1 MYVCVWLYTYIGLM
15 RHIPWHTY
23 GLLWN
28 VPVTFRLIGTM
39 YVFSIYNNNLVL
51 DEVEYDLKNNIME
64 IEEGVN
70 WLW

>member
-1 MYVCVWLYTYIGLM
+1 M
-15 RHIPWHTY
+15 
-23 GLLWN
+23 
-28 VPVTFRLIGTM
+28 
-39 YVFSIYNNNLVL
+39 FSIYNNNLVL